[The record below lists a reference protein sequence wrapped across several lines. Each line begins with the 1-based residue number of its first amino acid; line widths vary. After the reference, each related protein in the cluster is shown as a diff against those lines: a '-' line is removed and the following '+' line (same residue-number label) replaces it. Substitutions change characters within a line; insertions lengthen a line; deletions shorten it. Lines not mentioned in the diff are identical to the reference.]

1 MTSDYI
7 SEHDGM
13 TLAETAR
20 WNDLDEAQWRDQ
32 YAIGAD
38 SMGTVVTI
46 DRKPDGVVLVG
57 SGLRP
62 AGQTVGISF
71 LYTPDGATEYTKSTG
86 GSGKVRDN
94 GTVKVVTDTYE
105 LALKDAADPGPVQPG
120 TVKWWW
126 HDGTDF
132 WEPPIAAD
140 GGQGEFRVP

>member
-1 MTSDYI
+1 MSSDYV
-7 SEHDGM
+7 SEQDGE
-13 TLAETAR
+13 TLE
-20 WNDLDEAQWRDQ
+20 EMHWREGFLGEKEQ
-32 YAIGAD
+32 AA
-38 SMGTVVTI
+38 MGTVVTI
-46 DRKPDGVVLVG
+46 DRKPDGVVVTG
-57 SGLRP
+57 DSLRP

-71 LYTPDGATEYTKSTG
+71 LYTPDGATDYTKSTG

-94 GTVKVVTDTYE
+94 GTVKVITDTYE

-132 WEPPIAAD
+132 WEPPIEAD